1 MSALKNWLASRRFP
15 VLLLLAA
22 LLLLADLLIPDVLP
36 FVDEVLLAL
45 ATVMLGRLRRTPS
58 APADSG

>member
-1 MSALKNWLASRRFP
+1 MTALKDWLASLRFP
-15 VLLLLAA
+15 VLLVLTA
-22 LLLLADLLIPDVLP
+22 LLFIADLLIPDVLP

-45 ATVMLGRLRRTPS
+45 VTIMLGRLRRPSS

>member
-1 MSALKNWLASRRFP
+1 MTALKDWLSALRFP
-15 VLLLLAA
+15 VLMLLAA

-45 ATVMLGRLRRTPS
+45 ATVMLGRLRRPPS